1 MEKKI
6 LVAVDGSDP
15 SVKAAK
21 LAAELAKS
29 LKAKL
34 VLLYV
39 TAPLPEATRREPAL
53 ETHLQATTERFARHM
68 LDRPADAV
76 RELGLEP
83 QLEVRNGPVAETI
96 ADIAGGEG
104 YILVAVGSR
113 GKGAVDRMLVGSV
126 SDRVTH
132 ICPRP
137 VLVVR

>member
-21 LAAELAKS
+21 LAAELAKP
-29 LKAKL
+29 LKAKV

-39 TAPLPEATRREPAL
+39 TAPLPEVTQREPAV
-53 ETHLQATTERFARHM
+53 EAHLKVTTERFARHM
-68 LDRPADAV
+68 LDRPADTL
-76 RELGLEP
+76 REMGLEP
-83 QLEVRNGPVAETI
+83 QLEVRNGPIAETI
-96 ADIAGGEG
+96 ADMAGAEG
-104 YILVAVGSR
+104 YVLVAVGSR
-113 GKGAVDRMLVGSV
+113 GQGAVNRMLVGSV
-126 SDRVTH
+126 SDRLTH